1 MYQLNQV
8 PSEAQIR
15 KYLRRIVFGRNVR
28 CPECRS
34 QNVVAYEDRYRCRKC
49 RGKFSLTST
58 TWLGDMK
65 LSHQSFWLLL
75 WCWTTMIPV
84 RQAMALCHRSEGAVR
99 HWYDQFR
106 SHLPQD
112 PVILAKLVQLD
123 EMYATERSLLM
134 GKQPGTRKL
143 AWEVLTTTNVQR
155 HHATFFLQQ
164 HVKPGTKL
172 RTDGAAIYRT
182 IDQWWPVQH
191 AFDIHKKFE
200 FAQTSEIEGTFGN
213 LRTFIRR
220 MYHHVTPEQFSAI
233 VGEFCYRFSHP
244 ELFKNPLGYLEK
256 SLMAVPID

>member
-1 MYQLNQV
+1 MYQLKQV
-8 PSEAQIR
+8 PSEAKIR
-15 KYLRRIVFGRNVR
+15 RYLRRIVFGSNLC
-28 CPECRS
+28 CPACRCRS
-34 QNVVAYEDRYRCRKC
+34 VVTYEDRYRCRTC
-49 RGKFSLTST
+49 REKFSLTSH

-65 LSHQSFWLLL
+65 LSYQSFWLLL

-84 RQAMALCHRSEGAVR
+84 RQAMALTHRSEDAVR

-106 SHLPQD
+106 SHLPED

-123 EMYATERSLLM
+123 EMYAKERALLM

-155 HHATFFLQQ
+155 HHATYFLQQ

-182 IDQWWPVQH
+182 INQWWPVQH
-191 AFDIHKKFE
+191 AFDIHRKFE
-200 FAQTSEIEGTFGN
+200 FSQTSEIEGIFGN

-220 MYHHVTPEQFSAI
+220 MYHHVTPEKFPGMVS
-233 VGEFCYRFSHP
+233 EFCFRFSSP
-244 ELFKNPLGYLEK
+244 EMFKNPLYYLEK
-256 SLMAVPID
+256 TLRLVPID